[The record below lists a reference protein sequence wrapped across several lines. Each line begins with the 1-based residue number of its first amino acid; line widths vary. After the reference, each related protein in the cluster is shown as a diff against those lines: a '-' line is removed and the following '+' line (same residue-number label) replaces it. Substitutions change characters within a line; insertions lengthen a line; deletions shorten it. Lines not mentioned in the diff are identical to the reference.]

1 MRPHPLNCQGQQI
14 WLSPDR
20 CIYWENEQILLL
32 SDMHIGKSAHFRK
45 AGIAIPQQVF
55 QEDLHRFFQQVH
67 LFSPKHV
74 IVTGDF
80 FHSFANLEHEW
91 FSNWRK
97 VLGSTKISLVR
108 GNHEILL
115 NSAYE
120 DLGIEVIEKEFYLG
134 PFHFSH
140 ELLNEKTDTHFSF
153 VGHTHPGIKINGK
166 GMGLTTLYN
175 IGNGDCIILDG
186 KQSNVLVKLYLNN
199 PKNLFFQLG
208 KEEGKY
214 SINSID
220 DILNYSKE
228 IKRFIKSL

>member
-1 MRPHPLNCQGQQI
+1 
-14 WLSPDR
+14 
-20 CIYWENEQILLL
+20 
-32 SDMHIGKSAHFRK
+32 
-45 AGIAIPQQVF
+45 
-55 QEDLHRFFQQVH
+55 
-67 LFSPKHV
+67 V

-108 GNHEILL
+108 GNHEILV

-166 GMGLTTLYN
+166 G
-175 IGNGDCIILDG
+175 
-186 KQSNVLVKLYLNN
+186 KQSFVFPCFYFTKEFCILPAFSKFTGKYLVTPQKGEVAYAILGT
-199 PKNLFFQLG
+199 G
-208 KEEGKY
+208 KEQA
-214 SINSID
+214 IV
-220 DILNYSKE
+220 E
-228 IKRFIKSL
+228 IAG